1 MNAPR
6 YLGAALAVALLLPG
20 MAQAASPATKAKA
33 AAAAAAPSDP
43 TDDPVMI
50 TAGFLNGHP
59 DLRFRMLGMEK
70 LRGNDPAAAFG
81 FFQRAGFYADKVSQA
96 MVAEM
101 LWNGTGTPANKP
113 LAYAWMDLAAERG
126 YKGFVELRERYWA
139 ALDPAGQQQAIA
151 EGEAIYARFGDDA
164 ATPRLSQAMRREQHR
179 MTGSRTGFAGNLK
192 IFVPGPNGVDEQI
205 DGSKFYDER
214 YWDPDKYRQY
224 QDSIWMT
231 PRVGRVDVGTVSKV
245 TADPD
250 SSSRIPEVPPQ
261 ADAVEPPTE
270 DVQPNV
276 ERN

>member
-1 MNAPR
+1 MNTPR
-6 YLGAALAVALLLPG
+6 YLLAALTVALLLPG
-20 MAQAASPATKAKA
+20 LAHAAPPAPRAK
-33 AAAAAAPSDP
+33 AAAAPSDP

-70 LRGNDPAAAFG
+70 LRGNDQVAAFG
-81 FFQRAGFYADKVSQA
+81 FFQRAGFYSDKVSQA

-101 LWNGTGTPANKP
+101 LWNGTGVTANKP

-139 ALDPAGQQQAIA
+139 ALDAAGQQQAVA
-151 EGEAIYARFGDDA
+151 EGEAVYARFGDEA
-164 ATPRLSQAMRREQHR
+164 AMPRLSQAMRREQRR

-192 IFVPGPNGVDEQI
+192 IYVPGPNGVDEQI

-231 PRVGRVDVGTVSKV
+231 PRVGRVDVGTATTVI
-245 TADPD
+245 ADPAR
-250 SSSRIPEVPPQ
+250 SSRIPEVDPQ
-261 ADAVEPPTE
+261 ADAVEPQTE
-270 DVQPNV
+270 DVQPKLD
-276 ERN
+276 RP